1 MILIIYNH
9 IYNNKKK
16 EGLMIVRVLLLFLSL
31 IILVN
36 LCILAACAICG
47 ENLYQKY
54 GKQMLFVF
62 CGFVIGVAALYT
74 ALALIGL
81 D

>member
-1 MILIIYNH
+1 MII
-9 IYNNKKK
+9 
-16 EGLMIVRVLLLFLSL
+16 RVLMLLLAL
-31 IILVN
+31 AILVN
-36 LCILAACAICG
+36 LCIITACYLTG

-54 GKQMLFVF
+54 GKQILFIFGGFVF
-62 CGFVIGVAALYT
+62 TVAALYV

>member
-1 MILIIYNH
+1 MIL
-9 IYNNKKK
+9 
-16 EGLMIVRVLLLFLSL
+16 RVLLLLLSF

-36 LCILAACAICG
+36 LCIITLCYISG

-54 GKQMLFVF
+54 GKQILVLFGVFVF
-62 CGFVIGVAALYT
+62 LVAALYV

-81 D
+81 R